1 MNRIRGWI
9 WLTVML
15 VGAWGLLVE
24 AAGEKQEAANIAW
37 LVEGC
42 WLVLNVHPEVDLG
55 VASAEVFLTL
65 GYLED
70 VTDNPIVIITNC
82 ADWELQASLSW
93 TPPPT
98 YPADGD
104 GLTDF
109 HWWVISGSGPGLIS
123 YQGSEAHSGDGEVAR
138 GSGPGETLLLMGYRY
153 DLDLNDVPGQYQ
165 VLILYTATGQ

>member
-1 MNRIRGWI
+1 MNNVRR
-9 WLTVML
+9 WLLATAVL
-15 VGAWGLLVE
+15 LALAIPAGAE
-24 AAGEKQEAANIAW
+24 ERQEAANIAW

-70 VTDNPIVIITNC
+70 VTDNPIVVITNC
-82 ADWELQASLSW
+82 ADWELQAELSW
-93 TPPPT
+93 TPPPD
-98 YPADGD
+98 YPADGN
-104 GLTDF
+104 GLADF
-109 HWWVISGSGPGLIS
+109 HWWVISGSGPGLLS
-123 YQGSEAHSGDGEVAR
+123 YQGSSAHSGGGEVAR

-153 DLDLNDVPGQYQ
+153 DLDLNDVPGEYQ